1 MKSCAG
7 AGSWRTKMK
16 SHPDNDA
23 EGVVTYGTGDV
34 FADLGLE
41 LTPEER
47 VKILIARQISRAI
60 VERGLTQVEAAR
72 VLEIDQAKVS
82 NLTRG
87 RIAGFS
93 VERLMK
99 FVAALGW
106 DIDIE
111 MRPSGNERG
120 RVRVHAT
127 DKPQDEEKLLA

>member
-1 MKSCAG
+1 MKN
-7 AGSWRTKMK
+7 RQDKQT
-16 SHPDNDA
+16 
-23 EGVVTYGTGDV
+23 EGIVTFGTGDV

-41 LTPEER
+41 LSPEER
-47 VKILIARQISRAI
+47 IKLLIARQISRAI
-60 VERGLTQVEAAR
+60 TERDMTQVEAAE
-72 VLEIDQAKVS
+72 VLEIDQAKIS

-111 MRPSGNERG
+111 MRPSGKARG
-120 RVRVHAT
+120 SVRVHSA
-127 DKPQDEEKLLA
+127 DKPLDEEKLLA

>member
-1 MKSCAG
+1 MEN
-7 AGSWRTKMK
+7 R
-16 SHPDNDA
+16 PDNDVD
-23 EGVVTYGTGDV
+23 GVVTFGSGDV

-60 VERGLTQVEAAR
+60 VERGLTQVEAAKAM
-72 VLEIDQAKVS
+72 EIDQAKVS
-82 NLTRG
+82 AITRG
-87 RIAGFS
+87 RITGFS

-111 MRPSGNERG
+111 MRPSQHERG

-127 DKPQDEEKLLA
+127 DKPLDEEKIFA

>member
-1 MKSCAG
+1 MKD
-7 AGSWRTKMK
+7 R
-16 SHPDNDA
+16 PDNDIHD
-23 EGVVTYGTGDV
+23 VVTFGSGDV

-41 LTPEER
+41 VTPEER

-60 VERGLTQVEAAR
+60 VERGFTQVAAAA

-82 NLTRG
+82 NITRG
-87 RIAGFS
+87 RLSGFS

-111 MRPSGNERG
+111 MRPSKNERG
-120 RVRVHAT
+120 SVRVHST
-127 DKPQDEEKLLA
+127 DNPRDEGKIFA

>member
-1 MKSCAG
+1 
-7 AGSWRTKMK
+7 MK
-16 SHPDNDA
+16 SHKDKNPDDA
-23 EGVVTYGTGDV
+23 VTFGSGDV

-41 LTPEER
+41 ITPEER

-60 VERGLTQVEAAR
+60 VERGLTQVAAAA

-82 NLTRG
+82 NITRG
-87 RIAGFS
+87 RLAGFS

-111 MRPSGNERG
+111 MRPSKNDRG
-120 RVRVHAT
+120 SVRVHAS
-127 DKPQDEEKLLA
+127 DKPNDDERFLA

>member
-1 MKSCAG
+1 
-7 AGSWRTKMK
+7 MK

-23 EGVVTYGTGDV
+23 EGIVTYGTGDV

-41 LTPEER
+41 LTPEDR

-60 VERGLTQVEAAR
+60 TDRGLTQVEAAKA
-72 VLEIDQAKVS
+72 LEIDQAKVS

-111 MRPSGNERG
+111 MRPSGNQRG
-120 RVRVHAT
+120 RVRIHST
-127 DKPQDEEKLLA
+127 DKPLDEEKLQA

>member
-1 MKSCAG
+1 MKN
-7 AGSWRTKMK
+7 
-16 SHPDNDA
+16 HPDNDISD
-23 EGVVTYGTGDV
+23 VVTFGSGDV

-41 LTPEER
+41 ITPEER

-60 VERGLTQVEAAR
+60 VERELTQVAAAA

-82 NLTRG
+82 NITRG
-87 RIAGFS
+87 RLAGFS

-111 MRPSGNERG
+111 MRPSKNDRG
-120 RVRVHAT
+120 SVRVHST
-127 DKPQDEEKLLA
+127 DKPSDEERLFA

>member
-1 MKSCAG
+1 MKS
-7 AGSWRTKMK
+7 R
-16 SHPDNDA
+16 PDNDA
-23 EGVVTYGTGDV
+23 QGVVTYGTGDV

-41 LTPEER
+41 LTPEDR
-47 VKILIARQISRAI
+47 IKILIARQISRAI
-60 VERGLTQVEAAR
+60 VERDLTQVDAAK

-106 DIDIE
+106 DVDIE

-127 DKPQDEEKLLA
+127 DKPRDEEKMLA

>member
-1 MKSCAG
+1 MKN
-7 AGSWRTKMK
+7 R
-16 SHPDNDA
+16 PDNTT
-23 EGVVTYGTGDV
+23 EGTVTFGTGDV

-41 LTPEER
+41 LTPEDR
-47 VKILIARQISRAI
+47 IKVLIARQISRAI
-60 VERGLTQVEAAR
+60 TERGFTQVQAAE

-111 MRPSGNERG
+111 MRPSGSERG
-120 RVRVHAT
+120 SVRVHST
-127 DKPQDEEKLLA
+127 DKPQDEEKIFA

>member
-1 MKSCAG
+1 MKS
-7 AGSWRTKMK
+7 R
-16 SHPDNDA
+16 PDKDA
-23 EGVVTYGTGDV
+23 ASVVTYGTGDV

-41 LTPEER
+41 LTAEDR
-47 VKILIARQISRAI
+47 VRILIARQISRAI
-60 VERGLTQVEAAR
+60 VERGLTQVEAAKT
-72 VLEIDQAKVS
+72 LEIDQGKVS

-106 DIDIE
+106 DVDIE

-127 DKPQDEEKLLA
+127 DKPRDEEKIFA

>member
-1 MKSCAG
+1 MKS
-7 AGSWRTKMK
+7 R
-16 SHPDNDA
+16 PDNDA
-23 EGVVTYGTGDV
+23 EGIVTYGTGDV

-41 LTPEER
+41 LTPEDR

-60 VERGLTQVEAAR
+60 ADRGLTQVEAAKA
-72 VLEIDQAKVS
+72 LEIDQAKVS

-111 MRPSGNERG
+111 MRPSANERG
-120 RVRVHAT
+120 RVRIHST
-127 DKPQDEEKLLA
+127 DKPRDEEKLQA